1 MNSAEISLVTKMRSL
16 GAKPVFPE
24 GLTTLEQRRNAV
36 RAALD
41 PVLDV
46 TFAIQNGKR
55 ITMAMQFAVAY
66 GEAP

>member
-1 MNSAEISLVTKMRSL
+1 VNSAEISLITKMRSL
-16 GAKPVFPE
+16 GAKPNFPD
-24 GLTTLEQRRNAV
+24 GVTTIEQRRDTV

-66 GEAP
+66 GEVP